1 MTDFNVTYFIV
12 SPENSIR
19 SFVVNVSKKSNFL
32 ERMNDEEEKIA
43 KRLFIVQDLLEVLY
57 LGTGISDKD
66 SGRFSSTLVKQ
77 MVSMDRGGR

>member
-1 MTDFNVTYFIV
+1 
-12 SPENSIR
+12 
-19 SFVVNVSKKSNFL
+19 
-32 ERMNDEEEKIA
+32 MNDEEEKIA

-66 SGRFSSTLVKQ
+66 SGRLSSTLVKQ

>member
-1 MTDFNVTYFIV
+1 
-12 SPENSIR
+12 
-19 SFVVNVSKKSNFL
+19 
-32 ERMNDEEEKIA
+32 MNEEEEKIA

>member
-1 MTDFNVTYFIV
+1 MFQ
-12 SPENSIR
+12 
-19 SFVVNVSKKSNFL
+19 KKSNFL
-32 ERMNDEEEKIA
+32 ERINDEEEKIA